1 MNKTLYLC
9 DKETMYTY
17 EINFDEN
24 VLKEQINNLLNLN
37 LESYYINNDT
47 VHSTYNRYTNIQSS
61 YDLIVYLKKT
71 FLESEIIDLSEIKN
85 LIVSNNSRMRT
96 PQTISAIARILENID
111 YKLIKKEDITRLKIS
126 IKSTY
131 LNKLISYID
140 NDSNIIDVATKNKS
154 VYNNLRIDLPKEIE
168 NEKTTPSGTPLHR
181 GRNERKKSYQ
191 CFNVAHPPPV

>member
-1 MNKTLYLC
+1 MFMNKTLYLC

-17 EINFDEN
+17 EISFDEN
-24 VLKEQINNLLNLN
+24 TLKEKINNLLNLN
-37 LESYYINNDT
+37 LESCYINNDT

-71 FLESEIIDLSEIKN
+71 FLGNEIIDLTEIKN
-85 LIVSNNSRMRT
+85 LILSNNSRMRT

-140 NDSNIIDVATKNKS
+140 NDSNIIDGATKNKS

-168 NEKTTPSGTPLHR
+168 NEKTKAIT
-181 GRNERKKSYQ
+181 K
-191 CFNVAHPPPV
+191 

>member
-1 MNKTLYLC
+1 M
-9 DKETMYTY
+9 
-17 EINFDEN
+17 
-24 VLKEQINNLLNLN
+24 
-37 LESYYINNDT
+37 
-47 VHSTYNRYTNIQSS
+47 
-61 YDLIVYLKKT
+61 KKT
-71 FLESEIIDLSEIKN
+71 FLENEIIDLSEIKN

-111 YKLIKKEDITRLKIS
+111 YKLIKKEDITSLKIS

-168 NEKTTPSGTPLHR
+168 NEKTKAIT
-181 GRNERKKSYQ
+181 K
-191 CFNVAHPPPV
+191 

>member
-1 MNKTLYLC
+1 MFMTKNLYLC

-96 PQTISAIARILENID
+96 PQTIGAIAKILENID
-111 YKLIKKEDITRLKIS
+111 YKLIKKENITRLKIS
-126 IKSTY
+126 IKAISC
-131 LNKLISYID
+131 NSLITNVDRDTDIV
-140 NDSNIIDVATKNKS
+140 DSAIKNKS

-168 NEKTTPSGTPLHR
+168 NEKTKTIT
-181 GRNERKKSYQ
+181 K
-191 CFNVAHPPPV
+191 

>member
-1 MNKTLYLC
+1 M
-9 DKETMYTY
+9 
-17 EINFDEN
+17 
-24 VLKEQINNLLNLN
+24 
-37 LESYYINNDT
+37 
-47 VHSTYNRYTNIQSS
+47 
-61 YDLIVYLKKT
+61 KKT
-71 FLESEIIDLSEIKN
+71 FLENEIIDLSEIKN

-168 NEKTTPSGTPLHR
+168 NEKTKAIT
-181 GRNERKKSYQ
+181 K
-191 CFNVAHPPPV
+191 

>member
-1 MNKTLYLC
+1 MFMTKNLYLC

-96 PQTISAIARILENID
+96 PQAIGAIAKILENID

-126 IKSTY
+126 IKVISC
-131 LNKLISYID
+131 NSLITNVDRDTDIV
-140 NDSNIIDVATKNKS
+140 DSAIKNKS
-154 VYNNLRIDLPKEIE
+154 VYKNLRIDLPKEIE
-168 NEKTTPSGTPLHR
+168 NEKTKTIT
-181 GRNERKKSYQ
+181 K
-191 CFNVAHPPPV
+191 

>member
-1 MNKTLYLC
+1 M
-9 DKETMYTY
+9 
-17 EINFDEN
+17 
-24 VLKEQINNLLNLN
+24 
-37 LESYYINNDT
+37 
-47 VHSTYNRYTNIQSS
+47 
-61 YDLIVYLKKT
+61 KKT
-71 FLESEIIDLSEIKN
+71 FLENEIIDLSEIKN

-96 PQTISAIARILENID
+96 TQTISAIARILENID

-168 NEKTTPSGTPLHR
+168 NEKTKAIT
-181 GRNERKKSYQ
+181 K
-191 CFNVAHPPPV
+191 

>member
-1 MNKTLYLC
+1 M
-9 DKETMYTY
+9 
-17 EINFDEN
+17 
-24 VLKEQINNLLNLN
+24 
-37 LESYYINNDT
+37 
-47 VHSTYNRYTNIQSS
+47 
-61 YDLIVYLKKT
+61 KKT

-85 LIVSNNSRMRT
+85 LIISNNSRMRT
-96 PQTISAIARILENID
+96 PQTIGAVARILENID

-168 NEKTTPSGTPLHR
+168 NEKTKAIT
-181 GRNERKKSYQ
+181 K
-191 CFNVAHPPPV
+191 

>member
-1 MNKTLYLC
+1 
-9 DKETMYTY
+9 
-17 EINFDEN
+17 
-24 VLKEQINNLLNLN
+24 
-37 LESYYINNDT
+37 
-47 VHSTYNRYTNIQSS
+47 
-61 YDLIVYLKKT
+61 
-71 FLESEIIDLSEIKN
+71 
-85 LIVSNNSRMRT
+85 MRT

-168 NEKTTPSGTPLHR
+168 NEKTKAIT
-181 GRNERKKSYQ
+181 K
-191 CFNVAHPPPV
+191 

>member
-1 MNKTLYLC
+1 M
-9 DKETMYTY
+9 
-17 EINFDEN
+17 
-24 VLKEQINNLLNLN
+24 
-37 LESYYINNDT
+37 
-47 VHSTYNRYTNIQSS
+47 
-61 YDLIVYLKKT
+61 KKT

-168 NEKTTPSGTPLHR
+168 NEKTKTIT
-181 GRNERKKSYQ
+181 K
-191 CFNVAHPPPV
+191 

>member
-1 MNKTLYLC
+1 MFMTKNLYLC

-96 PQTISAIARILENID
+96 PQTIGAIAKILENID

-126 IKSTY
+126 IKVISC
-131 LNKLISYID
+131 NSLITNVDRDTDIV
-140 NDSNIIDVATKNKS
+140 DSAIKNKS
-154 VYNNLRIDLPKEIE
+154 VYKNLRIDLPKEIE
-168 NEKTTPSGTPLHR
+168 NEKTKTIT
-181 GRNERKKSYQ
+181 K
-191 CFNVAHPPPV
+191 

>member
-1 MNKTLYLC
+1 MTKNLYLC

-71 FLESEIIDLSEIKN
+71 FLENEIIEENRNEVLAHK
-85 LIVSNNSRMRT
+85 
-96 PQTISAIARILENID
+96 RIQ
-111 YKLIKKEDITRLKIS
+111 LKGHS
-126 IKSTY
+126 
-131 LNKLISYID
+131 
-140 NDSNIIDVATKNKS
+140 VACH
-154 VYNNLRIDLPKEIE
+154 RAKEI
-168 NEKTTPSGTPLHR
+168 L
-181 GRNERKKSYQ
+181 
-191 CFNVAHPPPV
+191 

>member
-1 MNKTLYLC
+1 MTKNLYLC

-71 FLESEIIDLSEIKN
+71 FLENEIIDLSEIKN

-96 PQTISAIARILENID
+96 PQTISAVARILENID
-111 YKLIKKEDITRLKIS
+111 YKLIKKENITRLKIS
-126 IKSTY
+126 IK
-131 LNKLISYID
+131 
-140 NDSNIIDVATKNKS
+140 
-154 VYNNLRIDLPKEIE
+154 
-168 NEKTTPSGTPLHR
+168 
-181 GRNERKKSYQ
+181 
-191 CFNVAHPPPV
+191 

>member
-1 MNKTLYLC
+1 MFMTKNLYLC
-9 DKETMYTY
+9 DKETIYTY

-71 FLESEIIDLSEIKN
+71 FLENEIIDLSEIKN

-168 NEKTTPSGTPLHR
+168 NEKTKAIT
-181 GRNERKKSYQ
+181 K
-191 CFNVAHPPPV
+191 